1 VKTIS
6 DRIKIRRTELQ
17 LSQRDLADKIG
28 VTSVA
33 VSRWELDYSQ
43 PKGKNLLSL
52 SKALKCTPNWLLNGR
67 ESTDIEFEG
76 IKYVLVPYYE
86 NVEIAAGC
94 GSFNIEHLECEQ
106 IPIPFYILDKSKVNS
121 NKTLCVKVK
130 GDSMEPALRSG
141 SIIAVDTTKR
151 EIDDGELYVVCHGD
165 LLRVKLLYRY
175 PHGIKLR
182 SYNSFYEDEMYE
194 NESVMDIK
202 IIGKVFW
209 ASVFFK

>member
-1 VKTIS
+1 MKTIS
-6 DRIKIRRTELQ
+6 DRIKIKRTELQ

-52 SKALKCTPNWLLNGR
+52 AKALKCTPNWLLNGR
-67 ESTDIEFEG
+67 ENTEVEFEG

-94 GSFNIEHLECEQ
+94 GSFNADNLETTQ
-106 IPIPFYILDKSKVNS
+106 IPIPFYILERVNIVR
-121 NKTLCVKVK
+121 NKILCVKVK

-141 SIIAVDTTKR
+141 SIIAVDTTSR
-151 EIDDGELYVVCHGD
+151 EIDDGELYVICHGD

-182 SYNSFYEDEMYE
+182 SYNSYYDDEIYE
-194 NESVMDIK
+194 NESVNDIK
-202 IIGKVFW
+202 VIGKVFW

>member
-1 VKTIS
+1 MKTIS

-76 IKYVLVPYYE
+76 IKYVLVPYFE

-121 NKTLCVKVK
+121 SKTLCVKVK

-151 EIDDGELYVVCHGD
+151 DIDDGELYVVCHGD

>member
-1 VKTIS
+1 M
-6 DRIKIRRTELQ
+6 
-17 LSQRDLADKIG
+17 IG

-33 VSRWELDYSQ
+33 ISRWELDYSQ

-52 SKALKCTPNWLLNGR
+52 SKALKCTPNWLLNGK

-76 IKYVLVPYYE
+76 VKYVLVPYYE

-94 GSFNIEHLECEQ
+94 GSINVEHLESEK
-106 IPIPFYILDKSKVNS
+106 IPVPFYILEKSNVDRSKI
-121 NKTLCVKVK
+121 LCVKVK
-130 GDSMEPALRSG
+130 GDSMEPALKSG
-141 SIIAVDTTKR
+141 SIIAIDTTKCD
-151 EIDDGELYVVCHGD
+151 IDDGELYVICHGD
-165 LLRVKLLYRY
+165 LLRVKILYRY

-194 NESVMDIK
+194 NELLGDIK

>member
-1 VKTIS
+1 M
-6 DRIKIRRTELQ
+6 
-17 LSQRDLADKIG
+17 
-28 VTSVA
+28 
-33 VSRWELDYSQ
+33 
-43 PKGKNLLSL
+43 NL

-94 GSFNIEHLECEQ
+94 GSFDIANLECEQ
-106 IPIPFYILDKSKVNS
+106 IPIPFYILDKSKVNIS
-121 NKTLCVKVK
+121 KTLCVKVK

-141 SIIAVDTTKR
+141 SIIAVDTTHR
-151 EIDDGELYVVCHGD
+151 EIDDGELYVICHGD

-194 NESVMDIK
+194 NESVIDIK

-209 ASVFFK
+209 ASVFQVNKNVCSPSLPFLDLYKFYL

>member
-1 VKTIS
+1 MKTIS